1 MLSWTYLNHVIV
13 AKDHNYRNSQ
23 VTSLGYGLK
32 KAISTENKRPCLLV
46 RKFYLLKEE
55 FLKKNWQTMMSVER
69 ELKQIDFISGL
80 RMTALG
86 KVFSEFHNAL

>member
-1 MLSWTYLNHVIV
+1 MSLLQKTITTEI
-13 AKDHNYRNSQ
+13 SQ

-32 KAISTENKRPCLLV
+32 KAVSAEDKRPCFFL
-46 RKFYLLKEE
+46 RKYYLLKEA

-80 RMTALG
+80 RMTAWECFG
-86 KVFSEFHNAL
+86 

>member
-1 MLSWTYLNHVIV
+1 MSLLQKTIPIEI
-13 AKDHNYRNSQ
+13 AR

-32 KAISTENKRPCLLV
+32 KAISEENKRPCFLV
-46 RKFYLLKEE
+46 RKLYLLKEA

-80 RMTALG
+80 RMAAWECFG
-86 KVFSEFHNAL
+86 